1 MLTQFIVSPHIWR
14 WPVVA
19 FYPWSTIRSPPRLK
33 TLCLF
38 PLSLCAPALREPAS
52 GCQPLLDSFILSSS
66 APIPFLTLPPLNLRT
81 STLSSFHGGSP
92 FLTNWTLGRNF
103 RSNGQHQCNKSS
115 HPVTTGH
122 FLKPRVILK
131 IWILCWLPSLLPI
144 IQANS
149 CGFLYHWWNISIV
162 RMSSEWPLIPAFLK
176 WTLIEARNKWI
187 HQRVWSV
194 LVDCPTRWSLWYGY
208 LDFYVDHLY
217 FHTQIDM
224 YFFEFWAIQLRI
236 TGRSQGNTE
245 SRKII

>member
-1 MLTQFIVSPHIWR
+1 MSLSTLPLCPCIERAGIW
-14 WPVVA
+14 
-19 FYPWSTIRSPPRLK
+19 
-33 TLCLF
+33 
-38 PLSLCAPALREPAS
+38 
-52 GCQPLLDSFILSSS
+52 SS
-66 APIPFLTLPPLNLRT
+66 ASPWFFHLIVICSNSFLHPPPPLNLRT

-187 HQRVWSV
+187 HQRAWSV
-194 LVDCPTRWSLWYGY
+194 LVDRPTRWSLWYGY
-208 LDFYVDHLY
+208 LDFYVDTQMTWEIKYSIVLDRCVILLVDVGMRLEQNTK
-217 FHTQIDM
+217 FHDIDW
-224 YFFEFWAIQLRI
+224 FSFDFQKHK
-236 TGRSQGNTE
+236 THNDF
-245 SRKII
+245 

>member
-1 MLTQFIVSPHIWR
+1 MASPKSLSCGDPIYCFASYLALTRCRFLPLIH
-14 WPVVA
+14 
-19 FYPWSTIRSPPRLK
+19 YPLTSPPKNFMSLS
-33 TLCLF
+33 TLPLCL
-38 PLSLCAPALREPAS
+38 CIERA
-52 GCQPLLDSFILSSS
+52 GIWSS
-66 APIPFLTLPPLNLRT
+66 ASPWFFHLIVICSNSFLHPPPPLNLRT

-187 HQRVWSV
+187 HQRAWSV
-194 LVDCPTRWSLWYGY
+194 LVDRPTRWSLWYGY
-208 LDFYVDHLY
+208 LDFYVNHLY
-217 FHTQIDM
+217 FDIKMTWEI
-224 YFFEFWAIQLRI
+224 
-236 TGRSQGNTE
+236 
-245 SRKII
+245 

>member
-1 MLTQFIVSPHIWR
+1 MSLSTLPLCPCIERAGIW
-14 WPVVA
+14 
-19 FYPWSTIRSPPRLK
+19 
-33 TLCLF
+33 
-38 PLSLCAPALREPAS
+38 
-52 GCQPLLDSFILSSS
+52 SS
-66 APIPFLTLPPLNLRT
+66 ASPWFFHLIVICSNSFLHPPPPLNLRT

-187 HQRVWSV
+187 HQRAWSV
-194 LVDCPTRWSLWYGY
+194 LVDRPTRWSLWYGY

-217 FHTQIDM
+217 FQII
-224 YFFEFWAIQLRI
+224 Y
-236 TGRSQGNTE
+236 NCH
-245 SRKII
+245 IIWYIFPNPSDREI